1 MTSAQAKQ
9 ARQAN
14 KKRRPPDFHTGD
26 LVFVTKKL
34 WRTDRP
40 SDKLDNPVAG
50 PFRILEMVGHS
61 YRLELPSSYRISP
74 VLHADRLRKADN
86 NPLPGQI
93 PTPPPAVEVDGDLEW
108 EVEKILSSRLNRGQ
122 LEYKIQWQG
131 WDPDDTWYPAGN
143 LRNAPL
149 ALKTYHDAYPQ
160 EAGPPVRLQ
169 HWLDSAM
176 KDEAPTDHPD
186 DNKASSQRTRRAR
199 RRLL

>member
-108 EVEKILSSRLNRGQ
+108 EVEKILSSRLVSCRQ
-122 LEYKIQWQG
+122 
-131 WDPDDTWYPAGN
+131 PAERSSGFEN
-143 LRNAPL
+143 LPRRVPPGSRSTCSTPAL
-149 ALKTYHDAYPQ
+149 A
-160 EAGPPVRLQ
+160 
-169 HWLDSAM
+169 
-176 KDEAPTDHPD
+176 
-186 DNKASSQRTRRAR
+186 
-199 RRLL
+199 